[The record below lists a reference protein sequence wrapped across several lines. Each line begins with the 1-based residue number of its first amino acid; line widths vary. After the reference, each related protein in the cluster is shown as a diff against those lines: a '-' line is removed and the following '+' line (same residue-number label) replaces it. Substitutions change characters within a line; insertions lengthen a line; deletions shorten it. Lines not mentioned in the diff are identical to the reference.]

1 MQRRDF
7 IALLGGAT
15 IAWPLAAR
23 AQQSAMPVVGFLRS
37 TTRAG
42 SVHLIKAFQ
51 QGLSEAGFVEGH
63 NVVIEYRFGDN
74 QHERLPAMAAELV
87 GRPVNV
93 IIANGLAI
101 PAAKAATTTIPIVF
115 TSGFDPVRT
124 GLVASLSRPE
134 GNVTGVV
141 FTITD
146 LAAKTMGLLH
156 ELVAKDAA
164 FAVLGDPTQPELEIE
179 LRELTEA
186 ARTTGRQLL
195 IARAVNEREIDA
207 AFAMFAKAR
216 VGALLVRG
224 GPVFLNVHRQIV
236 ELAARHALPAIYV
249 SREYPDA
256 GGLMSYGP
264 NLPDA
269 HRRAGLYV
277 GRILK
282 GAKPAD
288 LPVEMSS
295 KFEFVLN
302 MKAAKA
308 LGLAVPS
315 SIQLIADEVVE

>member
-1 MQRRDF
+1 MHRREF
-7 IALLGGAT
+7 VAGVIAA
-15 IAWPLAAR
+15 AMPLAAG
-23 AQQSAMPVVGFLRS
+23 AQQASMPVVGFLRS

-51 QGLSEAGFVEGH
+51 QGLNEAGFVEGH

-74 QHERLPAMAAELV
+74 QHERIPTMAAELV

-141 FTITD
+141 FTVTD

-156 ELVAKDAA
+156 ELVPKDGA
-164 FAVLGDPTQPELEIE
+164 FAVLGDPTQPELDIE
-179 LRELTEA
+179 LRELTAA
-186 ARTTGRQLL
+186 ARTIGRQLL
-195 IARAVNEREIDA
+195 IVRAINEREINA
-207 AFAMFAKAR
+207 AFATFANAR

-236 ELAARHALPAIYV
+236 ELVARHALPAIYV

-269 HRRAGLYV
+269 HRRAGVYV

-282 GAKPAD
+282 GAKPTD
-288 LPVEMSS
+288 LPVEMAS

-308 LGLAVPS
+308 LGLEIPMA
-315 SIQLIADEVVE
+315 LLGRADELIE

>member
-1 MQRRDF
+1 M
-7 IALLGGAT
+7 L
-15 IAWPLAAR
+15 PL
-23 AQQSAMPVVGFLRS
+23 M
-37 TTRAG
+37 
-42 SVHLIKAFQ
+42 
-51 QGLSEAGFVEGH
+51 
-63 NVVIEYRFGDN
+63 VIYR
-74 QHERLPAMAAELV
+74 
-87 GRPVNV
+87 
-93 IIANGLAI
+93 
-101 PAAKAATTTIPIVF
+101 
-115 TSGFDPVRT
+115 
-124 GLVASLSRPE
+124 
-134 GNVTGVV
+134 
-141 FTITD
+141 
-146 LAAKTMGLLH
+146 
-156 ELVAKDAA
+156 
-164 FAVLGDPTQPELEIE
+164 AVLVQ
-179 LRELTEA
+179 
-186 ARTTGRQLL
+186 RQLL
-195 IARAVNEREIDA
+195 IARAVNEPEIDA

-236 ELAARHALPAIYV
+236 ERVARHALPAIYV